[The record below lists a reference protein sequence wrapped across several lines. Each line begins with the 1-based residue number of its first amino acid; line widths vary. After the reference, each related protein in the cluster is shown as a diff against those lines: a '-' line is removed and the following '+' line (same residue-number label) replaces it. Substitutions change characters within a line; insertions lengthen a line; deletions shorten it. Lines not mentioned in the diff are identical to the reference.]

1 MLQTTPQSN
10 ILQSNMKQ
18 ILSLFVATVTVLVLS
33 FTMAFAGQP
42 SGWQNQEIK
51 VKGAWSIEQRA
62 DGNYL
67 ILDNAFKTKN
77 APDLKFFLSKKGYSS
92 INGNNA
98 ANDAVLISQLKSAKG
113 GQEYKIPSNINLAD
127 YSSLVLH
134 CEQYSKLWAST
145 PLK

>member
-1 MLQTTPQSN
+1 MNKSSASTLNYKNIFSFFLTTLVVLGMSY
-10 ILQSNMKQ
+10 
-18 ILSLFVATVTVLVLS
+18 SL
-33 FTMAFAGQP
+33 AFAGQT
-42 SGWQNQEIK
+42 SGWKNQEFK

-67 ILDNAFKTKN
+67 ILDDAFKTKN
-77 APDLKFFLSKKGYSS
+77 APDLKFFVSKKGFSS
-92 INGNNA
+92 INGKNA
-98 ANDAVLISQLKSAKG
+98 TDGAVLVSKLKSAKG
-113 GQEYKIPSNINLAD
+113 GQEYKIPANINLGD

>member
-1 MLQTTPQSN
+1 MSN
-10 ILQSNMKQ
+10 
-18 ILSLFVATVTVLVLS
+18 TRTVLNYKSIFSFFLTTLVVLGMS
-33 FTMAFAGQP
+33 YSLAFAGQ
-42 SGWQNQEIK
+42 SGGWNKQEIK

-67 ILDNAFKTKN
+67 ILDDAFKTKN
-77 APDLKFFLSKKGYSS
+77 APDLKFFVSKKGFGS
-92 INGNNA
+92 INGKNA
-98 ANDAVLISQLKSAKG
+98 TDSAVLISELKSAKG
-113 GQEYKIPSNINLAD
+113 GQEYKIPSNINLSD